1 MKRVV
6 IVLGIV
12 VAVLL
17 GAFALIWFVP
27 AVQDRIVQSAM
38 TRQIAK
44 NARAPYLSDDA
55 LHILLCGTGSPMP
68 DMTRA
73 NACAAVIA
81 GGRVVVID
89 AGPGAWS
96 RLAAANIPGAKI
108 DTVLLTHLHSDHI
121 GDLGEVATQSWLGGR
136 KVPLDVYGPPAPEPS
151 ERTTDAEGEAFGV
164 VGTED
169 VVKGF
174 AEAYNSD
181 AEFRIAQGHELV
193 PTEAARMIG
202 HDVARPGPEEAVTVY
217 DKDGL
222 KISAFLV
229 NHDPVEPAYGYRIEY
244 GGRAAVVSG
253 DTARVENMVRFS
265 KGADVLVHEALDR
278 DMVEM
283 LAKALDA
290 SGNSRAGTMA
300 RQVIAYHTSPVDAAA
315 IAKEAGVP
323 LLVFTHEV
331 PPLRN
336 GLMRR
341 MFMRGVADAHGPGK
355 TILGKD
361 GLLISLPKGS
371 KDIQTKQLF

>member
-1 MKRVV
+1 
-6 IVLGIV
+6 
-12 VAVLL
+12 VA
-17 GAFALIWFVP
+17 
-27 AVQDRIVQSAM
+27 
-38 TRQIAK
+38 
-44 NARAPYLSDDA
+44 
-55 LHILLCGTGSPMP
+55 
-68 DMTRA
+68 
-73 NACAAVIA
+73 
-81 GGRVVVID
+81 
-89 AGPGAWS
+89 
-96 RLAAANIPGAKI
+96 
-108 DTVLLTHLHSDHI
+108 
-121 GDLGEVATQSWLGGR
+121 
-136 KVPLDVYGPPAPEPS
+136 
-151 ERTTDAEGEAFGV
+151 
-164 VGTED
+164 GTED

-283 LAKALDA
+283 LAKAPDA

-315 IAKEAGVP
+315 IAKEASVP

-355 TILGKD
+355 THSRQGRALDLAAEGLQGHPDKAAVLGTFLLGSSSCPALGSGFAGPSTSLYAGHPRLRKD
-361 GLLISLPKGS
+361 RHS
-371 KDIQTKQLF
+371 KRGWPGQARP

>member
-1 MKRVV
+1 
-6 IVLGIV
+6 
-12 VAVLL
+12 
-17 GAFALIWFVP
+17 
-27 AVQDRIVQSAM
+27 
-38 TRQIAK
+38 
-44 NARAPYLSDDA
+44 
-55 LHILLCGTGSPMP
+55 MP

-73 NACAAVIA
+73 NACAAIIA
-81 GGRVVVID
+81 GGRVVIID
-89 AGPGAWS
+89 AGPGAWA

-108 DTVLLTHLHSDHI
+108 DTLLLTHLHSDHI

-136 KVPLDVYGPPAPEPS
+136 KVPLEVYGPPAPEPS
-151 ERTTDAEGEAFGV
+151 ERVTNAEGDVLGSA
-164 VGTED
+164 GTEA

-181 AEFRIAQGHELV
+181 ADFRIAQGHDLV

-202 HDVARPGPEEAVTVY
+202 HDVARPGAEEAVTVY
-217 DKDGL
+217 DQDGL

-229 NHDPVEPAYGYRIEY
+229 DHDPVEPAYGYRIEY
-244 GGRAAVVSG
+244 GGRVAVVSG
-253 DTARVENMVRFS
+253 DTARVANMVRFS
-265 KGADVLVHEALDR
+265 NGADVLVHEALDR

-283 LAKALDA
+283 LATALDA

-300 RQVIAYHTSPVDAAA
+300 RQVIAYHTTPVEAAA

-336 GLMRR
+336 ALMRK
-341 MFMRGVADAHGPGK
+341 MFMRGVPRRAGDGK

-371 KDIQTKQLF
+371 KDIQTKQLW

>member
-1 MKRVV
+1 MKRA
-6 IVLGIV
+6 LIV
-12 VAVLL
+12 VGAVAAVLL
-17 GAFALIWFVP
+17 AAFALVWFVP
-27 AVQDRIVQSAM
+27 SVQDRIVQGAM

-44 NARAPYLSDDA
+44 NARVPLLTDDG
-55 LHILLCGTGSPMP
+55 LQILLCGTGSPMP
-68 DMTRA
+68 DLTRA
-73 NACAAVIA
+73 GGCAAVIA
-81 GGRVVVID
+81 GSNVVVID
-89 AGPGAWS
+89 TGPGSWA
-96 RLAAANIPGAKI
+96 RLTAANVPGAKI

-136 KVPLDVYGPPAPEPS
+136 KVPLQVYGPPAPEPA
-151 ERTTDAEGEAFGV
+151 ERTTDAEGETFGTS
-164 VGTED
+164 GTEA

-181 AEFRIAQGHELV
+181 AEFRIAQGHDLV

-202 HDVARPGPEEAVTVY
+202 HDVPRPRPDEAVTVY
-217 DKDGL
+217 DRDGL

-265 KGADVLVHEALDR
+265 RGADVLVHEALNSG
-278 DMVEM
+278 MVEM

-290 SGNSRAGTMA
+290 SGNQRAGTMA
-300 RQVIAYHTSPVDAAA
+300 RQVIAYHTSPVDAAG
-315 IAKEAGVP
+315 IAKDAGVP

-336 GLMRR
+336 ALMRR
-341 MFMRGVADAHGPGK
+341 MFMRGVSQARGPGE
-355 TILGKD
+355 TILGRD
-361 GLLISLPKGS
+361 GLLISLPKGT
-371 KDIQTKQLF
+371 KDIKTKNLY

>member
-1 MKRVV
+1 MKRVA
-6 IVLGIV
+6 IVLGAV
-12 VAVLL
+12 AAVLL
-17 GAFALIWFVP
+17 GAVALVWFVP
-27 AVQDRIVQSAM
+27 QVQDRIVQSAM
-38 TRQIAK
+38 TRQVAK
-44 NARAPYLSDDA
+44 AARAPYLTDDA

-73 NACAAVIA
+73 NACVAVIA

-89 AGPGAWS
+89 AGPGAWA
-96 RLAAANIPGAKI
+96 RLAGANVPGAKI

-136 KVPLDVYGPPAPEPS
+136 KVPLDVYGPPAPQAS
-151 ERTTDAEGEAFGV
+151 ERTTGAEGETFGV
-164 VGTED
+164 AGTEA

-174 AEAYNSD
+174 AQAYNSD
-181 AEFRIAQGHELV
+181 AEFRIAQGHDLV

-202 HDVARPGPEEAVTVY
+202 HDVPRPGQEEAVTVY
-217 DKDGL
+217 DRDGL

-244 GGRAAVVSG
+244 GGRAAVISG
-253 DTARVENMVRFS
+253 DTAQVPNMVRFS
-265 KGADVLVHEALDR
+265 RGADVLVHEALNR

-290 SGNSRAGTMA
+290 SGNARAGTMA

-336 GLMRR
+336 ALMRK
-341 MFMRGVADAHGPGK
+341 MFMRGVKEARGDGQ
-355 TILGKD
+355 TILGRD
-361 GLLISLPKGS
+361 GLLISLPRGS
-371 KDIQTKQLF
+371 KDIKTKQLY